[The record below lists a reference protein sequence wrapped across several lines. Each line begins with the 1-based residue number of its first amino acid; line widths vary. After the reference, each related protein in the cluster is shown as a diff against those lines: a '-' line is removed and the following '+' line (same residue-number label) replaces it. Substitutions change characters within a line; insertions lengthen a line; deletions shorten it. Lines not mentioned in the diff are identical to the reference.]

1 MASQSIEAS
10 RFPFGQPVEPSPASR
25 SEPSEAFILGAYP
38 SGLHIRW
45 TPPSEFGKPIRAL
58 IVDNEPEPFW
68 DGGGVEDLT
77 EWRRAVGWQAHWG
90 RADAA
95 PQSNGP
101 SGKWVNEHILAP
113 LGLDRSRVCITD
125 CLNTSRLNPNQ
136 AARIADTY
144 AAFAARVGLPESTLP
159 AVPSGETGIVTEA
172 TQGHVDRLRDELRAC
187 APARI
192 VTLGNAAL
200 RVLGHVVAIPKGL
213 PRGISHDGYGTP
225 IEVTFEDRP
234 IELLPLV
241 HPRNGER
248 HREWSKTH
256 AEWETTRQ
264 P

>member
-1 MASQSIEAS
+1 MTSHV
-10 RFPFGQPVEPSPASR
+10 FPFGRPVEASPPSR
-25 SEPSEAFILGAYP
+25 TQPSAAFVLGAYP

-45 TPPSEFGKPIRAL
+45 TPPPEFGKPIRAL

-68 DGGGVEDLT
+68 DGHGVEDLT
-77 EWRRAVGWQAHWG
+77 DEWRRAVGWQAVWG

-95 PQSNGP
+95 PESNGP
-101 SGKWVNEHILAP
+101 SGKRVNDHILAP
-113 LGLDRSRVCITD
+113 LGLDRSTVCITD
-125 CLNTSRLNPNQ
+125 CLNTSRLNANQ
-136 AARIADTY
+136 AGRIADTY
-144 AAFAARVGLPESTLP
+144 QPFAQQVGLPESTLP
-159 AVPSGETGIVTEA
+159 AVPSGENGIVTEA
-172 TQGHVDRLRDELRAC
+172 KHGHLDRLRAELSAC

-200 RVLGHVVAIPKGL
+200 RVLNHVVNTPDGL
-213 PRGISHDGYGTP
+213 PKGISHDGYGTP

-248 HREWSKTH
+248 HPVWSKTH
-256 AEWETTRQ
+256 TEWETTRK